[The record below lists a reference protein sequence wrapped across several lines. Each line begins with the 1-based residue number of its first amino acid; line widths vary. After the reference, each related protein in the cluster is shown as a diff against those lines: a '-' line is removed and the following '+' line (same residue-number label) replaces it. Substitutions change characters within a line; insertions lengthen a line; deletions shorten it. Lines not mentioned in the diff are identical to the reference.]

1 MHRLQAK
8 RHAATRSMRGKSD
21 LGIEGLVHVVR
32 EGVEGDMG
40 DDLGVAVSGVTDLS
54 DLGWRDGTTSH
65 CQCPG
70 EFDSAAALGSFEVPL
85 RLAAIS
91 LPSSLANFVPV
102 KVWAERQQSQPLASA
117 MASAMRSRVPTAACL
132 CRVRPGAMSSPS
144 MRRSCWKPAGRCS
157 ERNRSAFGWYRG
169 SDGRFL
175 KLHRWLRG

>member
-1 MHRLQAK
+1 MHSLLAL
-8 RHAATRSMRGKSD
+8 ASCGDAINAGEVD

-102 KVWAERQQSQPLASA
+102 KVWAERQ
-117 MASAMRSRVPTAACL
+117 
-132 CRVRPGAMSSPS
+132 
-144 MRRSCWKPAGRCS
+144 
-157 ERNRSAFGWYRG
+157 
-169 SDGRFL
+169 
-175 KLHRWLRG
+175 

>member
-40 DDLGVAVSGVTDLS
+40 DDLDDLSVAVAGITG
-54 DLGWRDGTTSH
+54 LGDFGYSDGTASH

-102 KVWAERQQSQPLASA
+102 KVWAERQ
-117 MASAMRSRVPTAACL
+117 
-132 CRVRPGAMSSPS
+132 
-144 MRRSCWKPAGRCS
+144 
-157 ERNRSAFGWYRG
+157 
-169 SDGRFL
+169 
-175 KLHRWLRG
+175 